1 MRTTDNTLRSRPPY
15 RAAIALLAVWL
26 AAGVGRAQTDDPML
40 FCMATP
46 VRLATKDWA
55 YVLWDVSAG
64 AALPDEAF
72 AVYARAGG
80 FTSAGTFTRVTVAQR
95 QRDPAA
101 IAWLIDRAEAIG
113 QTAADLSELIDTV
126 FADLSLAPDL
136 TLPQRL
142 AAVVRAADENP
153 EVADNLALLA
163 RRHAA
168 IAMAVGRAAVVP
180 IASSGA
186 STIELRAYDV
196 ATGTSG
202 TLRSRVGVT
211 ANSPTVLPAP
221 VSLSDASTA
230 SPKGQLAIGLRWDVT
245 DAYRRLSL
253 LGFGFNVYR
262 INRAYAEQKGYHLTP
277 PAYTLL
283 PSLLAT
289 QPNLVKRANRL
300 PVLTDDEAPAGSPYF
315 VDDNNR
321 FEVGATPFA
330 DGEQFYYFVTACDVL
345 GRDGTVSAGL
355 LLTARD
361 RFAPL
366 PPVGMRA
373 RRLRLYDTAA
383 RARDFGV
390 EVSWK
395 PNPQTSNDVT
405 SVYYVYR
412 YTNQTDVTFR
422 STNTTL
428 NRIGGPI
435 TQNTNV
441 TRLAF
446 IDTGVGEADI
456 GRSRYYT
463 VRAVKYAAACT
474 NWSGHSAPVAC
485 NLRDED
491 GPGIPQATL
500 MADRLDVGLYAGAAT
515 ATVGEGPLDRG
526 DFLLVCN
533 LSNYLARSA
542 IRYIEFHG
550 RETASNGVTP
560 YLLGRYPVDARA
572 TAVTSRLVR
581 GEVKQNWS
589 FWCKARLKDGR
600 ESNEAAKENV
610 GAPAAPLTYKVVFF
624 GATGA
629 VTRVP
634 VADGARHYTPPAE
647 YPPPVGVTV
656 PTNGPPGVYLHLDG
670 DAYEWRLYTQLG
682 DGALT
687 LAKQGLGEPGNDV
700 TNICSDVTRY
710 LYDTWVKY
718 YIQTLDNNGNPS
730 PLRLLGRCLIPGA
743 VTLPPVNQIYVTPSG
758 KVDNPTLTV
767 GWTVSSHGV
776 DHFDL
781 YIGMINNQPPETWGN
796 SGLSENLAGYEGLV
810 VRLPPTGEASDLLYV
825 GRYATPR
832 LGAGFGAP
840 GTNAFSVT
848 LPVELNRRYFVHIEA
863 LSGPSEGTSDLTT
876 WTEGRWTTPVP
887 PSQVE
892 VPWPERPL
900 PEVRDMGGSTIRPVF
915 IPQYTNGIPR
925 NAAAVVIGRVD
936 NTLGAQHTVDG
947 YLLPTGDAV
956 SSYLYWLA
964 EGTDPLLPF
973 VLYRRQVANA
983 RFPSVSGQ
991 FVQATPLLEEFASQL
1006 KTNYAPPRRLVLD
1019 PYLIIGKLSLGSTAD
1034 YDDICVR
1041 DRLGIVGG
1049 AAYEYYLVRFGSDR
1063 EPRDVLKLGS
1073 VTIPEKP
1080 PK

>member
-1 MRTTDNTLRSRPPY
+1 MRTTDNTLRNRPPC
-15 RAAIALLAVWL
+15 RATLALLAAWL
-26 AAGVGRAQTDDPML
+26 AAGAVLAQTDDPML

-46 VRLATKDWA
+46 VRLAGKDWA

-72 AVYARAGG
+72 AVHARAGG
-80 FTSAGTFTRVTVAQR
+80 FTAGGSFTRLMVAQR

-101 IAWLIDRAEAIG
+101 IAWLIARAEAIG
-113 QTAADLSELIDTV
+113 QTAADLSDLLETV
-126 FADLSLAPDL
+126 FADLALAPDL

-186 STIELRAYDV
+186 STIELRAYEA
-196 ATGTSG
+196 ATDASG
-202 TLRSRVGVT
+202 LLRSRVGVT
-211 ANSPTVLPAP
+211 ANAPTLLPAP

-262 INRAYAEQKGYHLTP
+262 MTRAFAESQGYHTSP
-277 PAYTLL
+277 PAHTAL
-283 PSLLAT
+283 PGLLA
-289 QPNLVKRANRL
+289 QYPAQVKRANRL

-321 FEVGATPFA
+321 FEENATPFA

-345 GRDGTVSAGL
+345 GRDNSVSSGL

-366 PPVGMRA
+366 PPVGVRA
-373 RRLRLYDTAA
+373 RRLRLYDADA
-383 RARDFGV
+383 HARDFGV
-390 EVSWK
+390 EVSWT

-422 STNTTL
+422 STNTAL

-446 IDTGVGEADI
+446 IDTGVGEADF

-474 NWSGHSAPVAC
+474 NWSGHSAPVFC
-485 NLRDED
+485 SLRDED
-491 GPGIPQATL
+491 GPGLPQATL
-500 MADRLDVGLYAGAAT
+500 MADRLDVGVYAGAGT

-533 LSNYLARSA
+533 LSNYLARGA
-542 IRYIEFHG
+542 IRSIEFHG
-550 RETASNGVTP
+550 RETASNGVMP

-581 GEVKQNWS
+581 GEVKQSWS

-610 GAPAAPLTYKVVFF
+610 SAPGGPLTYKVVFF

-634 VADGARHYTPPAE
+634 VSDGARHYTPPAE
-647 YPPPVGVTV
+647 YPPPVGVSV
-656 PTNGPPGVYLHLDG
+656 PTNGPPGVNLHLDA
-670 DAYEWRLYTQLG
+670 DAYEWRLYTQTD
-682 DGALT
+682 DGPLT
-687 LAKQGLGEPGNDV
+687 LVRQGLGEPGGDV
-700 TNICSDVTRY
+700 TNICSDVSRY

-730 PLRLLGRCLIPGA
+730 PLRLLGRCQIPGA
-743 VTLPPVNQIYVTPSG
+743 VALPPVSQVAVTPSG

-767 GWTVSSHGV
+767 GWTASPHGV
-776 DHFDL
+776 EYFDL
-781 YIGMINNQPPETWGN
+781 YIGMINNQPPETWAN
-796 SGLSENLAGYEGLV
+796 SGLSDNIAGYEGLV
-810 VRLPPTGEASDLLYV
+810 IPLPTVGGATEPLYV

-832 LGAGFGAP
+832 LGAGFGTP

-892 VPWPERPL
+892 VPWPDRPL
-900 PEVRDMGGSTIRPVF
+900 PEVRDMAGGAIRPVF
-915 IPQYTNGIPR
+915 VPNYTNVFPR
-925 NAAAVVIGRVD
+925 NTAAVVIGRVE
-936 NTLGAQHTVDG
+936 NNQGVVHNADG

-964 EGTDPLLPF
+964 EGADPLLPF
-973 VLYRRQVANA
+973 VLYRRQMANA
-983 RFPSVSGQ
+983 RFPNVSGQ
-991 FVQATPLLEEFASQL
+991 FVQATPLIEEFASQL
-1006 KTNYAPPRRLVLD
+1006 KTSYSPPRRLVLD
-1019 PYLIIGKLSLGSTAD
+1019 PYLLIGKLSLGSTAD

-1041 DRLGIVGG
+1041 DRLGVVGG
-1049 AAYEYYLVRFGSDR
+1049 AEYEYYLVRFGADR
-1063 EPRDVLKLGS
+1063 EPRDVLRLS
-1073 VTIPEKP
+1073 TVTIPEKP